1 MVRLG
6 QACQS
11 GWGGGGGGNLNSGL
25 SAVRSSVSAFLSL
38 CLPHVQPMIM
48 ILTSDPRKT
57 KPGVCALG
65 AGGGGGESAMCLYAR
80 RTPACA
86 EWRIWTF
93 PGTASMMEGR
103 TERRGVFLSS
113 RFIFLPSSRTASF
126 STCLPFR
133 PGQWT
138 HHTDLW
144 GVTVTPD

>member
-1 MVRLG
+1 MSVWV
-6 QACQS
+6 
-11 GWGGGGGGNLNSGL
+11 GWGRVLNSGL

-38 CLPHVQPMIM
+38 RLPHVQPMIM
-48 ILTSDPRKT
+48 ILTSDPHKT

-65 AGGGGGESAMCLYAR
+65 VGGGGGGGGESAMCLYAR

-113 RFIFLPSSRTASF
+113 RFIFLPSSSTASF
-126 STCLPFR
+126 STCSPFR
-133 PGQWT
+133 PAPDSERT
-138 HHTDLW
+138 TLTPW